1 MCSTKGSELS
11 MRLASSLILCCVI
24 TSVSSA
30 GPQESPRRPESVG
43 ALTSTTTSSD
53 ETDTLILHRM
63 QRRHIPGVSI
73 AIVRDGKLVKAKGY
87 GLANQELSVTA
98 TEHTVYQL
106 ASITKTFTATAIMM
120 LVEDGRLSLDDK
132 IVEKLRDLPSAWKAV
147 TVRHL
152 LSHTSGIKSY
162 TSVKHFFKTAR
173 KDYSQREILD
183 LVVKEP
189 LEFAPGEKWKYNNTG
204 YFLLGMLIETVSGKA
219 YGDFLNERIFR
230 PLGMT
235 ETRVNDLGAVIPNR
249 AQGYSWDG
257 RTLRNGEY
265 VSPTQ
270 PFAAGM
276 LVSTV
281 ADLVKWDAAL
291 GTERLLKKST
301 LEQMW
306 TPARLNNGTEAEYGF
321 GWGVRK
327 VNGHRLIAHDGG
339 IPGFSTQLSRYID
352 DRLTVI
358 VLTNADGGH
367 AGALGR
373 VIAGGVVPDLA
384 AKPEE
389 PIADADPGLT
399 RRLQRVIEKASTGEV
414 EPELFAKG
422 ATELVTRLRDGKGR
436 FVSFGT
442 LKQFQLYERKDGDQ
456 GVHLRYRADFE
467 NETVN
472 AIFDLDKSGK
482 IERLGLQPVD

>member
-1 MCSTKGSELS
+1 
-11 MRLASSLILCCVI
+11 MRLAPSVILCCAI
-24 TSVSSA
+24 AGVSWA
-30 GPQESPRRPESVG
+30 RPQESPRRPESVG
-43 ALTSTTTSSD
+43 ADTSTSTPAD
-53 ETDTLILHRM
+53 KTDTLIQRRM
-63 QRRHIPGVSI
+63 EKRHIPGVSI

-87 GLANQELSVTA
+87 GLANQELSVPA

-106 ASITKTFTATAIMM
+106 ASITKTFTATAVMM
-120 LVEDGRLSLDDK
+120 LVEDGKVRLDDK
-132 IVEKLRDLPSAWKAV
+132 IVDRLRDLPPAWKAV

-162 TSVKHFFKTAR
+162 TSVKDFSKTAR
-173 KDYSQREILD
+173 KDYGQRELLD

-219 YGDFLNERIFR
+219 YGEFLSERIFR

-235 ETRVNDLGAVIPNR
+235 ETRANDLRAVIQNR

-257 RTLRNGEY
+257 RTLHNGEY

-281 ADLVKWDAAL
+281 ADLVKWDGAL
-291 GTERLLKKST
+291 GTERLLKRSS

-306 TPARLNNGTEAEYGF
+306 TPARLNDGTEAEYGF
-321 GWGVRK
+321 GWALRK

-339 IPGFSTQLSRYID
+339 IPGFSTQLSRYVD

-373 VIAGGVVPDLA
+373 GIASGVVPELA
-384 AKPEE
+384 AKAEE
-389 PIADADPGLT
+389 PIADADPGTT
-399 RRLQRVIEKASTGEV
+399 RKLRGVIEKASRGEV
-414 EPELFAKG
+414 EPDLFAKQ
-422 ATELVTRLRDGKGR
+422 ATEQLTRLRDGKGP
-436 FVSFGT
+436 FASFGA
-442 LKQFQLYERKDGDQ
+442 LKKFQLYERKESDQ
-456 GVHLRYRADFE
+456 GAHLRYRVDFE
-467 NETVN
+467 NETVD
-472 AIFDLDKSGK
+472 ATFDLDKAGK
-482 IERLGLQPVD
+482 IERLGLRPVD